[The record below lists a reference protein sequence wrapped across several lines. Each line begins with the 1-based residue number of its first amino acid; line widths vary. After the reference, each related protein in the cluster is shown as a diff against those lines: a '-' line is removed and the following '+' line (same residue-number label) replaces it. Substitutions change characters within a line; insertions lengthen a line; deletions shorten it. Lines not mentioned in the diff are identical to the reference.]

1 MLKNKVK
8 IYKNKAKLCNF
19 YNFALFLSLNK
30 YFYDN
35 IKQLLSKFL
44 IDFYKKYKSIFITIL
59 NILLNVGNRLFIY
72 YLN

>member
-1 MLKNKVK
+1 MLKNKLK
-8 IYKNKAKLCNF
+8 IDKNKAELCNF
-19 YNFALFLSLNK
+19 HNFALFLPLNK

-35 IKQLLSKFL
+35 SKQLLSKFS
-44 IDFYKKYKSIFITIL
+44 IDFYKKYNSIFITIL